1 MTAPAPL
8 ADAPEAA
15 APEATAPDAV
25 RPARSGRTLR
35 SAAPPRPRP
44 LVLLAAMAAIG
55 LALLLLAGTGAVIEH
70 PVLIPPLAASAALI
84 AGAPA
89 LPLAQPRSVIGGH
102 LLAAGVGFL
111 VVAVAG
117 PGVWSA
123 VVAGALAFG
132 ATSLARTP
140 HSPAVATSVIV
151 GFQGPDPLPF
161 LALLAAAT
169 VILSGVGVCLHRPGS
184 RKYPAYWW

>member
-1 MTAPAPL
+1 MTAPAPTVE
-8 ADAPEAA
+8 APEAA
-15 APEATAPDAV
+15 APDAV
-25 RPARSGRTLR
+25 RTVRAGRALR

-44 LVLLAAMAAIG
+44 LVLLAATAAIA

-102 LLAAGVGFL
+102 LLAACAGFL

-123 VVAGALAFG
+123 VAAGALAFG

-140 HSPAVATSVIV
+140 HSPGVATAVIV

-161 LALLAAAT
+161 LGLLAAAT
-169 VILSGVGVCLHRPGS
+169 MILTTVGCCLHRLGA